1 MSELRPAVFS
11 EEDEKDSQED
21 TSALQPDAKM
31 GEQSCASS
39 LHVVAS
45 AMDDEWAE
53 AEAAWAAAEA
63 DVDAK

>member
-1 MSELRPAVFS
+1 MPCAMSELRPAVFS

-39 LHVVAS
+39 S
-45 AMDDEWAE
+45 RSRG
-53 AEAAWAAAEA
+53 
-63 DVDAK
+63 VDIVPFTSHGRKPDKGDW